1 MPLGLFDA
9 YVIVQTNREVCV
21 CVCLH
26 ALVHIL
32 GGTVYKSSGGG
43 VEHGD
48 IGLQIHHS
56 TIQAGIYVLL
66 ILNI

>member
-1 MPLGLFDA
+1 M
-9 YVIVQTNREVCV
+9 CV

-32 GGTVYKSSGGG
+32 GETVYKSSGGG
-43 VEHGD
+43 VDHGD

-56 TIQAGIYVLL
+56 SRQSGIDVLL
-66 ILNI
+66 ILYI